1 MQLSKGD
8 AVAATQARDEY
19 EETEFSFSKEGDAAS
34 SLIEAFDDGD
44 VEKVQELVKTQVCA
58 PPSLAACC
66 CRPTPEKHQKSR
78 KSVPPANPPSVLETA
93 SFLFD
98 GGDETTQ
105 VFTLLENSVARIA
118 AKLPDVC
125 QQVGGDMTGASK
137 GGGRGGGAET
147 AAGGDEE
154 EDDDLC

>member
-1 MQLSKGD
+1 M
-8 AVAATQARDEY
+8 
-19 EETEFSFSKEGDAAS
+19 
-34 SLIEAFDDGD
+34 
-44 VEKVQELVKTQVCA
+44 
-58 PPSLAACC
+58 
-66 CRPTPEKHQKSR
+66 SR
-78 KSVPPANPPSVLETA
+78 KGVQAAKPLCLIQRA
-93 SFLFD
+93 FFD
-98 GGDETTQ
+98 NDDDHDETTQ

-137 GGGRGGGAET
+137 GGSGGGGAAN